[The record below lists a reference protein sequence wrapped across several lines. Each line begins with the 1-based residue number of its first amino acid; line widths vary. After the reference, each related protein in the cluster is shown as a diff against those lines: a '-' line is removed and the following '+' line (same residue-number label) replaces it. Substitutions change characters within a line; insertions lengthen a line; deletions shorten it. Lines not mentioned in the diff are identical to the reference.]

1 MRIYLGSDH
10 AGYALKNAL
19 VEHLKVNGKEAVD
32 LGVFTDLTKVDY
44 PDIAREVAEKV
55 KENKDALGILV
66 CGTGM
71 GIAIAANKV
80 KGIRAA
86 TIHDEE
92 TARMAR
98 AHNDANIVTLGG
110 RLLETSAAISM
121 IDAFLTT
128 PFEGGRHEQRI
139 EKITALENG
148 N

>member
-19 VEHLKVNGKEAVD
+19 VEHLKSSGKEAVD
-32 LGVFTDLTKVDY
+32 LGVFTDLNKVDY

-55 KENKDALGILV
+55 KENEGALGVLV

-86 TIHDEE
+86 TIHDLE

-98 AHNDANIVTLGG
+98 AHNNANIVTLGG
-110 RLLETSAAISM
+110 RLLDAPAAIPM
-121 IDAFLTT
+121 VDAFLSAE
-128 PFEGGRHEQRI
+128 FEGGRHEARI
-139 EKITALENG
+139 EKITALENER
-148 N
+148 